1 MKRLANALW
10 GGVHAALLRWLCNI
24 VLLVHS
30 RIVEEVITIPN
41 YIINQVR
48 FSGDESRIAELMDF
62 IKPDKNESSEHSAVI
77 DFNKIIPMPESLNV
91 DAGSMEVPCL
101 SAILTAINP
110 ITDDFG
116 EKKLQP
122 DEFREIVSK
131 VNAFYSHSKPNVM
144 AANVNRQALEKGR
157 IYLDNIMN
165 YGAPTWYEWRVKAW
179 GCKWEASNQEAVSS
193 DTIEFTT
200 PWSAPVPLLQA
211 LSEKFPDITISS
223 RWADE
228 DVGVNTGEAEFKV
241 GEILELTRFE
251 VHSKEA
257 FELTAELWGL
267 DLAEEGFAFNEKTQT
282 YEYHDSEEAPNISP
296 TM

>member
-1 MKRLANALW
+1 MQSACERRRLHEPTFLFSFEAP
-10 GGVHAALLRWLCNI
+10 
-24 VLLVHS
+24 VHS
-30 RIVEEVITIPN
+30 RIAEEVITIPN

-48 FSGDESRIAELMDF
+48 FNGEESCVAELLDF
-62 IKPDKNESSEHSAVI
+62 IKPDKNESNEHSAVI

-116 EKKLQP
+116 EKKFQP
-122 DEFREIVSK
+122 DEFRETVNK
-131 VNAFYSHSKPNVM
+131 VNAFYSHSKPDVM
-144 AANVNRQALEKGR
+144 VANINRKALEKGR
-157 IYLDNIMN
+157 IYLDNIMQ

-179 GCKWEASNQEAVSS
+179 GCKWEAGNQEAVSS

-200 PWSAPVPLLQA
+200 PWSAPVPILQA

-228 DVGVNTGEAEFKV
+228 DVGVNTGEAEFKG
-241 GEILELTRFE
+241 GEISELTRFE

-257 FELTAELWGL
+257 FELAAELWGL
-267 DLAEEGFAFNEKTQT
+267 DLAEEGFVFNEKTQT
-282 YEYHDSEEAPNISP
+282 YEYHDPEEAPDISP
-296 TM
+296 KM

>member
-1 MKRLANALW
+1 MR
-10 GGVHAALLRWLCNI
+10 
-24 VLLVHS
+24 
-30 RIVEEVITIPN
+30 EVITIPN

-62 IKPDKNESSEHSAVI
+62 IKPDMNESSEHSAVI

-122 DEFREIVSK
+122 DEFRETVNK

-144 AANVNRQALEKGR
+144 AANINRKALEKGR
-157 IYLDNIMN
+157 IYLDNIMQ
-165 YGAPTWYEWRVKAW
+165 YGAPTWYEWRVKTW
-179 GCKWEASNQEAVSS
+179 GCKWEAGNQEAVSS

-200 PWSAPVPLLQA
+200 PWSAPVPVLQA

-228 DVGVNTGEAEFKV
+228 DIGVNTGEAEFKG
-241 GEILELTRFE
+241 GEISELTRFE

-257 FELTAELWGL
+257 FELAAKLWGL

-282 YEYHDSEEAPNISP
+282 YEFHDPEEAPNISP

>member
-1 MKRLANALW
+1 MQSACERRRLHEPTFLFSFEAP
-10 GGVHAALLRWLCNI
+10 
-24 VLLVHS
+24 VHS
-30 RIVEEVITIPN
+30 RIAEEVITIPN

-48 FSGDESRIAELMDF
+48 FSGEESRIAELLDF

-91 DAGSMEVPCL
+91 DAGSLEVPCL

-110 ITDDFG
+110 ITEDFG

-122 DEFREIVSK
+122 DEFRETVNK

-165 YGAPTWYEWRVKAW
+165 YGAPTWYEWRIKAW
-179 GCKWEASNQEAVSS
+179 GCKWEAGNQEAVSS

-200 PWSAPVPLLQA
+200 PWSAPVPILQA

-228 DVGVNTGEAEFKV
+228 DVGVNTGEAEFKG
-241 GEILELTRFE
+241 GEISELTRFE

-257 FELTAELWGL
+257 FELAAELWGL
-267 DLAEEGFAFNEKTQT
+267 DLAEEGFVFNEKTQT
-282 YEYHDSEEAPNISP
+282 YEYHDPEEAPDIFP
-296 TM
+296 KL

>member
-1 MKRLANALW
+1 MSNHLQ
-10 GGVHAALLRWLCNI
+10 
-24 VLLVHS
+24 
-30 RIVEEVITIPN
+30 EVITIPN

-48 FSGDESRIAELMDF
+48 FNGEESRIVELMDF
-62 IKPDKNESSEHSAVI
+62 IKPDMNESNEHSAVI
-77 DFNKIIPMPESLNV
+77 DFNKIIPMPESLNI

-122 DEFREIVSK
+122 DEFRETVNK

-157 IYLDNIMN
+157 IYLDNIIN

-179 GCKWEASNQEAVSS
+179 GCKWEAGNQEQVSS

-200 PWSAPVPLLQA
+200 PWSAPVPVLQA

-228 DVGVNTGEAEFKV
+228 DVGVNTGEAEFKG
-241 GEILELTRFE
+241 GEISELTRFDA
-251 VHSKEA
+251 HSKEA
-257 FELTAELWGL
+257 FELAAELWGL
-267 DLAEEGFAFNEKTQT
+267 DLAEEGFVFNEKTQT
-282 YEYHDSEEAPNISP
+282 YEYHDPEEAPDISP
-296 TM
+296 KM

>member
-1 MKRLANALW
+1 
-10 GGVHAALLRWLCNI
+10 
-24 VLLVHS
+24 
-30 RIVEEVITIPN
+30 
-41 YIINQVR
+41 
-48 FSGDESRIAELMDF
+48 MDF
-62 IKPDKNESSEHSAVI
+62 IKSDKKESSEHSAVI

-110 ITDDFG
+110 ITNDFG

-122 DEFREIVSK
+122 DEFRETVNK

-144 AANVNRQALEKGR
+144 VANVNRQALEKGR
-157 IYLDNIMN
+157 MYLDNIIN

-179 GCKWEASNQEAVSS
+179 GCKWEAGNQEAVSS

-200 PWSAPVPLLQA
+200 PWSAPVPVLQA

-228 DVGVNTGEAEFKV
+228 EVGVNTGEAEFKG
-241 GEILELTRFE
+241 GEISVLSLFE

-257 FELTAELWGL
+257 FELAAELWGL

-282 YEYHDSEEAPNISP
+282 YEFHDPEEAPNISP